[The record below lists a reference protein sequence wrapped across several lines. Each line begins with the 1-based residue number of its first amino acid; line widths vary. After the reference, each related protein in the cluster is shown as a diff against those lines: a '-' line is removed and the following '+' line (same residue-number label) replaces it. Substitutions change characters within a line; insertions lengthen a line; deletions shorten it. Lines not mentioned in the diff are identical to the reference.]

1 MARGGFST
9 VGKWVG
15 FGVLLGGLISGAQS
29 TDCMTRLS
37 GGEGWRREDGHERE
51 AGGGIRSS
59 TN

>member
-15 FGVLLGGLISGAQS
+15 FGVLVGGLISGAQS

-37 GGEGWRREDGHERE
+37 GGEGERRERMDTKGKRE
-51 AGGGIRSS
+51 GG
-59 TN
+59 